1 MNAASLLALSPMLV
15 LSAGC
20 VAVMLSIAVR
30 RSNLQTASITA
41 LSMVLSLAA
50 LVPVAMRPTMRV
62 PPLFLL
68 DGYFVFACALVLLSA
83 LAVLLLSVGYIGA
96 LQPGLKHVAGD
107 PPELAGSGH
116 IAPVDEYYLLL
127 LIATLGAVVML
138 ASDHFVTFFLGLE
151 TLSVALLGLIAY
163 PRHRLDATEA
173 AMKYLVLAGTSS
185 AFLLFG
191 IALIYAVNG
200 SLSFV
205 PAAPG
210 PVAIAHASLY
220 RLAAL
225 AFVLTGIGYKLSL
238 VPFHMWA
245 PDVYEG
251 APAPSA
257 AFVAVVSK
265 LSVFTVL
272 VRYFVSQPGNAD
284 PTALTAIAI
293 FAVLSMIV
301 GNLLALGQDN
311 LKRLL
316 AYSSIAHL
324 GYLLVAFLSP
334 HGFGIEASSFYLAAY
349 AVTTLGAFGVIT
361 VLSNP
366 RDIRDAGDLA
376 SYRGLFWRRPWLA
389 GILTMML
396 MSLAGIPPTMGF
408 IAKTYVMVAG
418 VGAGLTIPLA
428 ALVLGSVIGLYYY
441 LRVIVVMVM
450 PVQESA
456 PLLPVSSGGGLAGS
470 MTLAALAV
478 VLLLLGLAPATLI
491 PAIRRAAPEVTASAM
506 RTATSAEKD
515 ARVQSMRAYAR

>member
-1 MNAASLLALSPMLV
+1 MNAVSLLALAPMLV

-30 RSNLQTASITA
+30 RSNLQTASVTA
-41 LSMVLSLAA
+41 LSMILA
-50 LVPVAMRPTMRV
+50 LVALIPAFSRPSLRV
-62 PPLFLL
+62 PPLFLF
-68 DGYFVFACALVLLSA
+68 DGYFVFTCILVLLSA
-83 LAVLLLSVGYIGA
+83 LVVLLLSISYIGA
-96 LQPGLKHVAGD
+96 LEP
-107 PPELAGSGH
+107 S
-116 IAPVDEYYLLL
+116 PVDEYYLLL
-127 LIATLGAVVML
+127 LIATLGAVIML

-205 PAAPG
+205 PASADVP
-210 PVAIAHASLY
+210 ALAHASLY

-225 AFVLTGIGYKLSL
+225 ALILTGIGYKLSI

-257 AFVAVVSK
+257 AFVAVISK

-272 VRYFVSQPGNAD
+272 MRYFVAQPGNAD
-284 PTALTAIAI
+284 HTAITAIAL

-301 GNLLALGQDN
+301 GNLLALGQNN
-311 LKRLL
+311 LKRIL
-316 AYSSIAHL
+316 AYSSVAHL

-334 HGFGIEASSFYLAAY
+334 QRFGIEASSYYLAAY
-349 AVTTLGAFGVIT
+349 AITTLGAFGVVS
-361 VLSNP
+361 VLSDP
-366 RDIRDAGDLA
+366 RDTQDMGSLT

-389 GILTMML
+389 GILAMML

-408 IAKTYVMVAG
+408 IAKAYVMVAG
-418 VGAGLTIPLA
+418 VGANLTVPLA
-428 ALVLGSVIGLYYY
+428 ALVVGSIIGLYYY
-441 LRVIVVMVM
+441 LRVIVVMLL
-450 PVQESA
+450 PVQETASNPLPRLSA
-456 PLLPVSSGGGLAGS
+456 SGGMALA
-470 MTLAALAV
+470 TLAIL
-478 VLLLLGLAPATLI
+478 LLLLGAYPGALI
-491 PAIRRAAPEVTASAM
+491 PAIRSSAPEAMASLNRPAGSQIHVVSREM
-506 RTATSAEKD
+506 QVGKGIQGQIT
-515 ARVQSMRAYAR
+515 RAYTR

>member
-1 MNAASLLALSPMLV
+1 MNAASLLVLAPMLV

-20 VAVMLSIAVR
+20 VMVMLSIAWR
-30 RSNLQTASITA
+30 RSNLQTAAVTGA
-41 LSMVLSLAA
+41 SMILSL
-50 LVPVAMRPTMRV
+50 LSLIPLLTRTPLRV
-62 PPLFLL
+62 PPLFLV
-68 DGYFVFACALVLLSA
+68 DGYFVFACALVLLSS
-83 LAVLLLSVGYIGA
+83 LVVLLLSVDYIGA
-96 LQPGLKHVAGD
+96 LQPGL
-107 PPELAGSGH
+107 
-116 IAPVDEYYLLL
+116 VDEYYLLL
-127 LIATLGAVVML
+127 LISTLGAVVML

-191 IALIYAVNG
+191 IALVYAVNG

-205 PAAPG
+205 PAVSALPA
-210 PVAIAHASLY
+210 VEHASQY

-225 AFVLTGIGYKLSL
+225 ALILTGIGYKLSI

-272 VRYFVSQPGNAD
+272 MRYFVAMPGNAD
-284 PTALTAIAI
+284 HAALTAIAV

-316 AYSSIAHL
+316 AYSSVAHL

-334 HGFGIEASSFYLAAY
+334 RSFGIEASSYYLAAY
-349 AVTTLGAFGVIT
+349 AVTTLGAFGVVT

-366 RDIRDAGDLA
+366 RDTQDMGSLD

-389 GILTMML
+389 AILSLML

-408 IAKTYVMVAG
+408 IAKAYVMVAG
-418 VGAGLTIPLA
+418 VGASLTIPLA
-428 ALVLGSVIGLYYY
+428 ALVVGSVIGLYYY
-441 LRVIVVMVM
+441 LRVIVVMVL
-450 PVQESA
+450 PVQEPA
-456 PLLPVSSGGGLAGS
+456 LPLPRLSFGGGS
-470 MTLAALAV
+470 ALAMLAILL
-478 VLLLLGLAPATLI
+478 VLLGSYPSALIPSLRSASPQIMALLTDTSGSRNYAAQPTPATRIKAHDRIL
-491 PAIRRAAPEVTASAM
+491 
-506 RTATSAEKD
+506 
-515 ARVQSMRAYAR
+515 QAYTR

>member
-1 MNAASLLALSPMLV
+1 MTGTDLLALAPMLV

-20 VAVMLSIAVR
+20 VAVMLSIAIR

-41 LSMVLSLAA
+41 LSMVLSLATLIPA
-50 LVPVAMRPTMRV
+50 LTRPAMRV

-96 LQPGLKHVAGD
+96 LQGG
-107 PPELAGSGH
+107 
-116 IAPVDEYYLLL
+116 IVDEYYLLL

-191 IALIYAVNG
+191 IALIYAVDG
-200 SLSFV
+200 SLSFT
-205 PAAPG
+205 AAPIPSG
-210 PVAIAHASLY
+210 AATIAHASLY

-225 AFVLTGIGYKLSL
+225 GFILTGIGYKLSL

-265 LSVFTVL
+265 VSVFTVL
-272 VRYFVSQPGNAD
+272 VRYFISNPGND
-284 PTALTAIAI
+284 DHTATVAIGL

-301 GNLLALGQDN
+301 GNLLALGQAN

-334 HGFGIEASSFYLAAY
+334 RGFGVEASSFYLAAY
-349 AVTTLGAFGVIT
+349 AVTTLGAFGVVT

-366 RDIRDAGDLA
+366 HETHDAGDLE

-418 VGAGLTIPLA
+418 VGASLTVPLA
-428 ALVLGSVIGLYYY
+428 ALVIGSIIGLYYY
-441 LRVIVVMVM
+441 LRVVVMMV
-450 PVQESA
+450 
-456 PLLPVSSGGGLAGS
+456 LPVAEHAASLPSLSTRGGIAGS
-470 MTLAALAV
+470 LTLAALAV
-478 VLLLLGLAPATLI
+478 ILIVLGVFPASLI
-491 PAIRRAAPEVTASAM
+491 PAIRAAAPGTTASLA
-506 RTATSAEKD
+506 RPAGAPDYAEQLTPQQEKD
-515 ARVQSMRAYAR
+515 ARNHIMQAYDR

>member
-1 MNAASLLALSPMLV
+1 MNATGLLALAPMLV
-15 LSAGC
+15 LSGGC
-20 VAVMLSIAVR
+20 VAVMLSIAIR
-30 RSNLQTASITA
+30 RSNAQTAAVTG
-41 LSMVLSLAA
+41 LSMILSLAS
-50 LVPVAMRPTMRV
+50 LVPAASHLPLRV

-68 DGYFVFACALVLLSA
+68 DGYFIFACALVLLSS
-83 LAVLLLSVGYIGA
+83 LAVLLLSFSYVGA
-96 LQPGLKHVAGD
+96 LEKGVL
-107 PPELAGSGH
+107 
-116 IAPVDEYYLLL
+116 DEYYLLL
-127 LIATLGAVVML
+127 LISTLGAVVML

-191 IALIYAVNG
+191 IALIYADNG

-205 PAAPG
+205 TAAAP
-210 PVAIAHASLY
+210 AAHASLY

-225 AFVLTGIGYKLSL
+225 ALILTGMGYKLSI

-272 VRYFVSQPGNAD
+272 VRYFVIVPGNAD
-284 PTALTAIAI
+284 PTALTAIAL
-293 FAVLSMIV
+293 FAVLSMIA
-301 GNLLALGQDN
+301 GNLLALAQDN

-349 AVTTLGAFGVIT
+349 AVTTLGAFGVIC
-361 VLSNP
+361 VLSDP
-366 RDIRDAGDLA
+366 RARQDAGSLQ

-389 GILTMML
+389 GLLALML
-396 MSLAGIPPTMGF
+396 MSLAGIPPTVGF
-408 IAKTYVMVAG
+408 IAKSYVMIAG
-418 VGAGLTIPLA
+418 VGAVLTLPLA
-428 ALVLGSVIGLYYY
+428 ALVLGSIIGLYYY
-441 LRVIVVMVM
+441 LRVIVVM
-450 PVQESA
+450 
-456 PLLPVSSGGGLAGS
+456 LLPAAEDAPILPRMSLSAG
-470 MTLAALAV
+470 TALAALAILIV
-478 VLLLLGLAPATLI
+478 ALGFAPGTLI
-491 PAIRRAAPEVTASAM
+491 PAIRSAAPVLVAGTDKAAGS
-506 RTATSAEKD
+506 RN
-515 ARVQSMRAYAR
+515 YARLSPIPPEKTDQKPLLQAYTR

>member
-1 MNAASLLALSPMLV
+1 MNGTDLLALSPMLV

-20 VAVMLSIAVR
+20 VAVMLSIAIR

-50 LVPVAMRPTMRV
+50 LIPALTRPAMHV

-68 DGYFVFACALVLLSA
+68 DGYFIFACALVLLSA

-96 LQPGLKHVAGD
+96 LQGGV
-107 PPELAGSGH
+107 
-116 IAPVDEYYLLL
+116 VDEYYLLL

-173 AMKYLVLAGTSS
+173 AIKYLVLAGTSS

-191 IALIYAVNG
+191 IALVYAVDG
-200 SLSFV
+200 SLSFT
-205 PAAPG
+205 PASAILGVAP
-210 PVAIAHASLY
+210 IAHASLY

-225 AFVLTGIGYKLSL
+225 AFILTGIGYKLSL

-251 APAPSA
+251 APAPST

-265 LSVFTVL
+265 VSVFTVL
-272 VRYFVSQPGNAD
+272 VRYFISNPGNND
-284 PTALTAIAI
+284 HTAMTAIAL

-301 GNLLALGQDN
+301 GNLLALGQAN

-334 HGFGIEASSFYLAAY
+334 RGFGIEASSFYLVAY
-349 AVTTLGAFGVIT
+349 AVTTLGAFGVVT
-361 VLSNP
+361 VMSNP
-366 RDIRDAGDLA
+366 RDTQDAGNLE

-418 VGAGLTIPLA
+418 VGASLTIPLA
-428 ALVLGSVIGLYYY
+428 ALVVGSIIGLYYY
-441 LRVIVVMVM
+441 LRVVVLMVM
-450 PVQESA
+450 PVPEHA
-456 PLLPVSSGGGLAGS
+456 ARLPSLPSVSGGGGIASSL
-470 MTLAALAV
+470 TLAALAV
-478 VLLLLGLAPATLI
+478 ILILLGIFPATLI
-491 PAIRRAAPEVTASAM
+491 PAIRASAPDNLAALA
-506 RTATSAEKD
+506 RAPASPDYARQPTPQQEKD
-515 ARVQSMRAYAR
+515 ARNHIMQAYDR